1 MVESAACLRG
11 RRGEAGEG
19 RHHPTQRR
27 VIGHD
32 FKLALP
38 QINKTRGQRL
48 NLGLVFAGRFTVAIL
63 LIHGRNITQ
72 PGAIVSYDA
81 SQH

>member
-1 MVESAACLRG
+1 MVEPAACMRG

-48 NLGLVFAGRFTVAIL
+48 NLVLIFAGRFTVAIL

-81 SQH
+81 PQH